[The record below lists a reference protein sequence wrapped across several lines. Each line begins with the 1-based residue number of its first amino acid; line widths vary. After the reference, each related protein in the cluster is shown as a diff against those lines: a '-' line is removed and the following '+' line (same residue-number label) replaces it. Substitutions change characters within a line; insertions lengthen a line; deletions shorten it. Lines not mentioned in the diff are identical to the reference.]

1 MKIVRVTW
9 HDALAVAMWYKHS
22 EPMAA
27 QVCVTVGFL
36 VAEDDQHV
44 MVAATVSDDEFI
56 AAMQIPRGMI
66 RAMDEIVP
74 SPLFTVQ

>member
-9 HDALAVAMWYKHS
+9 NDALAVAMWCKHS

-44 MVAATVSDDEFI
+44 MVAATVSDDEYI
-56 AAMQIPRGMI
+56 AAQQIPRAMI
-66 RAMDEIVP
+66 QQMSEIETGKP
-74 SPLFTVQ
+74 IGTA

>member
-9 HDALAVAMWYKHS
+9 WDALAVAVWSKHS

-27 QVCVTVGFL
+27 QICVTVGFL
-36 VAEDDQHV
+36 VAEDADHV

-66 RAMDEIVP
+66 RAMDEIA
-74 SPLFTVQ
+74 

>member
-9 HDALAVAMWYKHS
+9 HDALAVAMWQKTS

-27 QVCVTVGFL
+27 QVCTTVGFL

>member
-9 HDALAVAMWYKHS
+9 HDALAVAVWSKHS

-27 QVCVTVGFL
+27 QVCTTVGFL
-36 VAEDDQHV
+36 VAEDAAHV

-56 AAMQIPRGMI
+56 AAMQIPRAMI
-66 RAMDEIVP
+66 QQMSEIETGKP
-74 SPLFTVQ
+74 IGIA

>member
-9 HDALAVAMWYKHS
+9 WDALAVAMWCKHN

-36 VAEDDQHV
+36 VAEDADHV
-44 MVAATVSDDEFI
+44 MIAATVSDDEYI
-56 AAMQIPRGMI
+56 AAQQIPRALI
-66 RAMDEIVP
+66 RQMDEIGG
-74 SPLFTVQ
+74 

>member
-9 HDALAVAMWYKHS
+9 HDALAVAMWCKHS

>member
-9 HDALAVAMWYKHS
+9 WDALAVACWQKTS

-27 QVCVTVGFL
+27 QVCITVGFL
-36 VAEDDQHV
+36 VAEDADHV
-44 MVAATVSDDEFI
+44 MIAATVSDDECV
-56 AAMQIPRGMI
+56 AAMQIPRSMI

>member
-9 HDALAVAMWYKHS
+9 NDALAVACWTKHV

-44 MVAATVSDDEFI
+44 MVAATVSDDEYI

-66 RAMDEIVP
+66 RAMDEIA
-74 SPLFTVQ
+74 

>member
-9 HDALAVAMWYKHS
+9 WDALAVACWQKTS

-36 VAEDDQHV
+36 VAEDADHV
-44 MVAATVSDDEFI
+44 MVAATVSDDECV
-56 AAMQIPRGMI
+56 AAMQIPRAMI
-66 RAMDEIVP
+66 RALDEIA
-74 SPLFTVQ
+74 